1 MSIKEDLER
10 VLIPNYDSFHNLT
23 LPTVTLKKINFESAI
38 NVVAAIKTVRIKSN
52 RKECFEITKLQ
63 IDKVIYKEWRNAI
76 RSAIRKKKKSYFEEK
91 LKSKTANAKNLW
103 ETLKQLGLP
112 YKKSLSSDI
121 WLKKKQGLAFDPLA
135 IPKVFQKLL
144 SNLANSLEKNYSRN

>member
-52 RKECFEITKLQ
+52 RKECF
-63 IDKVIYKEWRNAI
+63 
-76 RSAIRKKKKSYFEEK
+76 
-91 LKSKTANAKNLW
+91 
-103 ETLKQLGLP
+103 
-112 YKKSLSSDI
+112 
-121 WLKKKQGLAFDPLA
+121 
-135 IPKVFQKLL
+135 
-144 SNLANSLEKNYSRN
+144 